1 MLSERKVL
9 SQRANRFILSLSAA
23 DLGVA
28 VLVMLPSLV
37 TRSQPWNLGAALCQA
52 WVTADVLL
60 STASIYNMIGISMDR
75 FQAVFTPVSYA
86 ARSGS
91 LATNI
96 SIMLA
101 WLVAVLVALPMYI
114 DSPGFSN
121 WTVITRQL
129 NTGELWWYPSF
140 YNSLAQTILI
150 SANTN
155 STSKNNNFTSCSP
168 PYDDLS
174 KGYSVYAAL
183 VAFIIPVA
191 ILISCYLVITIKMR
205 SKTQTKIKRIKS
217 KITSTAWISTTTNQ
231 NHNIV
236 CHDNLKVYFNKL
248 TFITKSINLLQRC
261 RVQDLKM
268 QFPSLIL
275 RMRPQKA
282 ALDKELNLCIQTKVS
297 R

>member
-9 SQRANRFILSLSAA
+9 SQSANRFILSLSAA

-37 TRSQPWNLGAALCQA
+37 TRSQPWSLGASLCQA

-101 WLVAVLVALPMYI
+101 WLVAMLVALPMYI
-114 DSPGFSN
+114 DRPGFSN

-129 NTGELWWYPSF
+129 NTGELCYLSF
-140 YNSLAQTILI
+140 YNSLAQTTLI

-191 ILISCYLVITIKMR
+191 ILISCYLVIAIKMR

-217 KITSTAWISTTTNQ
+217 KITSTAWISSSTHP

-236 CHDNLKVYFNKL
+236 CHDNLKVYFNK
-248 TFITKSINLLQRC
+248 
-261 RVQDLKM
+261 
-268 QFPSLIL
+268 
-275 RMRPQKA
+275 
-282 ALDKELNLCIQTKVS
+282 
-297 R
+297 